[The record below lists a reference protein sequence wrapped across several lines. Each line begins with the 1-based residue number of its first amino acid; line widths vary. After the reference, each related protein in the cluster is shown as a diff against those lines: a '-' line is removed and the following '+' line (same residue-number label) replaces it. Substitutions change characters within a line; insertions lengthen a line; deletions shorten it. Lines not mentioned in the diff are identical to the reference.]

1 MKKFLVT
8 LTLSL
13 FAIYYLSP
21 LLATFFYA
29 SSTSWEKSIFPDD
42 FTLQWFVQLLS
53 DGAFLGAVG
62 RSLLLATLMTVIVFI
77 VLVPTMIWIHLYF
90 PRWDQALHLMP
101 SLGLF

>member
-29 SSTSWEKSIFPDD
+29 SSTSWEKVFY
-42 FTLQWFVQLLS
+42 
-53 DGAFLGAVG
+53 
-62 RSLLLATLMTVIVFI
+62 LMI
-77 VLVPTMIWIHLYF
+77 LPCN
-90 PRWDQALHLMP
+90 
-101 SLGLF
+101 GLFNY